1 MPRRFGLQVLLLLA
15 LLVSPLFSSA
25 QEPAY
30 ARPES
35 HVGIGVKFSTMG
47 AGIEAAIPITSN
59 TNLRGGFNIFSYSR
73 RLDRDGIH
81 YAGDWSF
88 RSVQA
93 TFDWFP
99 FHGAFH
105 LSPGVLVYNGNEF
118 TAVANAP
125 AGQTFTLGGTT
136 YASSAVDPVHGNGKI
151 EFNKAAPMVL
161 AGWGN
166 LIPRSGKRFSFP
178 FEFGVAFSGAPTS
191 SLFLAGTACDA
202 SLVNCR
208 AITSDPTIQANIQS
222 ERRKIDDDLSSFKVY
237 PIISIGFAFNF

>member
-30 ARPES
+30 GRPES

-73 RLDRDGIH
+73 GLDRDGIH
-81 YAGDWSF
+81 YAGDWTF

-125 AGQTFTLGGTT
+125 AGQTFTL
-136 YASSAVDPVHGNGKI
+136 
-151 EFNKAAPMVL
+151 EERPMPARRL
-161 AGWGN
+161 ILCTATARSN
-166 LIPRSGKRFSFP
+166 LTKQRPWCWPDG
-178 FEFGVAFSGAPTS
+178 ET
-191 SLFLAGTACDA
+191 
-202 SLVNCR
+202 
-208 AITSDPTIQANIQS
+208 
-222 ERRKIDDDLSSFKVY
+222 
-237 PIISIGFAFNF
+237 